1 MNARPAF
8 RLATATLGALL
19 ALAPAARAKSSADTK
34 PHTWLV
40 VLQGGRV
47 QDVSCSP
54 SSKETVPVFKRGRG
68 DQIRFV
74 SRDKNYWVRFR
85 TPSPLVAK
93 GGIAQRIEVFPMSGG
108 TNPIFVLTSDA
119 PPDSA
124 DWERFPFE
132 IHNAQDVPKDA
143 ADSPRMTGTG
153 SRPAP
158 PPVGK
163 KKSDRPELE
172 VDSVLDAVR

>member
-1 MNARPAF
+1 MVAIA
-8 RLATATLGALL
+8 LTAAVALV
-19 ALAPAARAKSSADTK
+19 PAARAKSGADTK
-34 PHTWLV
+34 PHTWTV

-47 QDVSCSP
+47 QSASSSP
-54 SSKETVPVFKRGRG
+54 GSDEKVPVFKRGRG
-68 DQIRFV
+68 DMIKFV
-74 SRDKNYWVRFR
+74 SRDKKYWVRFR
-85 TPSPLVAK
+85 TPSPLILK
-93 GGIAQRIEVFPMSGG
+93 GEVAQRFEVFPMSGG

-132 IHNAQDVPKDA
+132 IHDSQDVPKDA

-153 SRPAP
+153 ARPTP